1 MKTSEKTRNLSKFKK
16 YKKLCEVAFENG
28 ALNDSSRR
36 MLDLQAE
43 MFDLS
48 KEEQK
53 MVEEWFNFQVDEDIP
68 ENIRYKFLLKELKEN
83 EHLNI
88 LDKENIARKL
98 TEIDLPEL
106 EKELLSKKEIL
117 EIKLNNFN
125 KQEEKLKEEIEKLQK
140 KIKLKNG

>member
-1 MKTSEKTRNLSKFKK
+1 MKTSKRTRNLSKFKK

-36 MLDLQAE
+36 MLDLQAD

-53 MVEEWFNFQVDEDIP
+53 MVEEWFNFQVDEDIS

-88 LDKENIARKL
+88 LDKENIAKKL
-98 TEIDLPEL
+98 TGIDLPEL
-106 EKELLSKKEIL
+106 EKELLENEIL
-117 EIKLNNFN
+117 NSTI
-125 KQEEKLKEEIEKLQK
+125 
-140 KIKLKNG
+140 